1 MTKRSGND
9 SLTGTGD
16 VWEGFMTEVINKLDF
31 DE

>member
-9 SLTGTGD
+9 LLIGIGD
-16 VWEGFMTEVINKLDF
+16 VWEGFMIEVINKLDF